1 MNVEKTKYQIK
12 DLKKGQGQWIAGA
25 VGMVLIIGALF
36 AWWTA
41 EQTDREMRADL
52 LRRTQLIAQTINI
65 ESVKGFT
72 GTPSDLKNP
81 SYLRLKKQLAD
92 VRSTNP
98 QCRFLYLL
106 GRKNDGTIIV
116 FLDSEPS
123 DSKDYSPPGQI
134 YTEVAEYYRTVFAR
148 HVAMAEG
155 PTTDRW
161 GTWVTGL
168 VPIHDP
174 QTVMSGLATPD
185 DARAMVRNAVEY
197 YQMHG
202 RESILREINNPQGAF
217 RKGDLYAFVYD
228 SNMTIVAH
236 PFKPE
241 LVGRNLIDKKD
252 WPGGKFFRKE
262 IKEIA
267 QSKGTGWV
275 DYEYE
280 NPVSKLRDPKT
291 TYVERVDDLIICA
304 GAYKGTGTP
313 LAVLGMDI
321 DARAWRQLRIAAML
335 PTLVFVVTLAAI
347 TLAGGILFV
356 RRSRSARA
364 HPSWWM
370 QYLETGLVIVVG
382 STLTLFAAWK
392 IHERE
397 LHNRNEAFHQLAE
410 SRTELVA
417 STLRTLRDKEL
428 EGLAHF
434 YEGSEDVTTDEF
446 QAFSAYLTKNYS
458 VSAWE
463 WIPAVAATDKDRFES
478 ASSAGFKMWQKDA
491 QGKRV
496 PAANR
501 EVYYPISQAAPL
513 ASNEPAFG
521 YDIGSAPLPL
531 AALTEAIRT
540 GLTTATDPLLLIQE
554 TGNLKGMVVYRP
566 VFVDKGATHLRG
578 FVAAVLRMRNL
589 LGFTSQNEPVLLE
602 LTLLRKDTAHE
613 SLAISWDAESPPTT
627 GFSATRPVLAFGK
640 VFGVTAHAGPVFMK
654 MYPMRARWVTILVGS
669 ALTGACAFIVQAT
682 LRRREELERLVAER
696 TLELRRSEE
705 RFRAIFEHAPYP
717 IVINSLDN
725 GQYLEANKAFLESRG
740 IGSEELRL
748 CKPESFMLTP
758 REEMTSALATLMAT
772 GAVRD
777 RETTII
783 QKDGSPSHLIYSS
796 VLLEYKGVQQILS
809 MAVDVTERK
818 RAEEALKES
827 EARFRTL
834 FKMAP
839 MPLVNISLKGKVLD
853 INNSLTQT
861 MGYTLDD
868 LPTLDKV
875 WMLALPDPDL
885 RNQVTS
891 AWRKDLEQ
899 AKSTNSDMESF
910 ESPVWCKDGTS
921 RTMIFVSALVNDTI
935 IIGFFDITERR
946 EKEAALQ
953 KSMELLRATFNAT
966 NDGIVVV
973 NKDLKVTQANQQFY
987 KMWQIPAE
995 FQQTDDNAVLRE
1007 WIMDQLEDPAG
1018 FQSMVNTLY
1027 HSRIQHMCEI
1037 PLKNGRAVEC
1047 YSAPMIMDGNEIG
1060 RVWDFRDISERKQAE
1075 EERKKLHEQL
1085 LQSQKMEA
1093 VGVLAGGIAHDF
1105 NNMLGAIIGYA
1116 DLTLEAMEPENRFR
1130 KNLDRILDAAKRSA
1144 DITRQLLAFAR
1155 KQTIAPVAVNLNE
1168 SVESVL
1174 PMIQRLIGENI
1185 ELSWLAGAGPCIIKI
1200 DPSQLDQILVNFCV
1214 NARDAIKNVGRI
1226 TIETDRVVFDEA
1238 YCAAHVGFRP
1248 GDYVLLSV
1256 SDNGCGI
1263 DKATLSHIFEP
1274 FFTTKGLGQGTGMG
1288 LATIYGIVKQNDG
1301 FINAYSEPGIG
1312 TTFRVYLPRYTAEA
1326 AMIPK
1331 TGAQEPAATGH
1342 ETILLVEDEPMI
1354 LEMTQAMLEKL
1365 GYAVFPVCT
1374 PGEALRVA
1382 REHTGEIH
1390 LLMTDVVM
1398 PEMNGRDLARSLR
1411 SVRPRL
1417 KRLFMSGYTA
1427 NVIVH
1432 NGVLE
1437 DHVLFIQKPF
1447 SIKNLAAKIREALDQ
1462 DHA

>member
-1 MNVEKTKYQIK
+1 MNVEKIK
-12 DLKKGQGQWIAGA
+12 HQMQDLKKGRGQWMIGAAGL
-25 VGMVLIIGALF
+25 VLFIGALF
-36 AWWTA
+36 VWWTA

-52 LRRTQLIAQTINI
+52 LQRTRLIAQTINI
-65 ESVKGFT
+65 EPIKEFT
-72 GTPSDLKNP
+72 GTASDLMNP
-81 SYLRLKKQLAD
+81 SYLRLKNQLA
-92 VRSTNP
+92 VLRSANP

-116 FLDSEPS
+116 FVDNEPV
-123 DSKDYSPPGQI
+123 DSKDYSPPGQV
-134 YTEVAEYYRTVFAR
+134 YTEAPENFHAVFAR
-148 HVAMAEG
+148 HAETVEG

-185 DARAMVRNAVEY
+185 DARAMVRNAVDY
-197 YQMHG
+197 YRIHG
-202 RESILREINNPQGAF
+202 REGILREINNPQGSF

-228 SNMTIVAH
+228 RNMTVVAH

-241 LVGRNLIDKKD
+241 LIGRNLIDKKD
-252 WPGGKFFRKE
+252 WEGGKFFRQE
-262 IKEIA
+262 IKKIA

-304 GAYKGTGTP
+304 GAYKGTGVP

-321 DARAWRQLRIAAML
+321 DARSWRQHHLAAML
-335 PTLVFVVTLAAI
+335 PALLFVLTLAGI
-347 TLAGGILFV
+347 TLAGAVLFI
-356 RRSRSARA
+356 RRSRSAHA
-364 HPSWWM
+364 HPSWM
-370 QYLETGLVIVVG
+370 QHFETGLVIAVG
-382 STLTLFAAWK
+382 STLTLFAAWTA
-392 IHERE
+392 HERGIY
-397 LHNRNEAFHQLAE
+397 NRNEAFHQLAA
-410 SRTELVA
+410 SRTELIA

-434 YEGSEDVTTDEF
+434 YEGSEDVTTGEF
-446 QAFSAYLTKNYS
+446 QAFSGYLTKNS
-458 VSAWE
+458 AVSAWE

-478 ASSAGFKMWQKDA
+478 ASSAGLKMWQKDA

-496 PAANR
+496 SAANR

-513 ASNEPAFG
+513 ASNELALG

-531 AALTEAIRT
+531 AALTEAKQT
-540 GLTTATDPLLLIQE
+540 GLATATDPLLLVQE
-554 TGNLKGMVVYRP
+554 TNNQTGMVVYRP
-566 VFVDKGATHLRG
+566 VFADEGATRLRG
-578 FVAAVLRMRNL
+578 LVAAVLRMRNL
-589 LGFTSQNEPVLLE
+589 LGSTGQDEPVLLE
-602 LTLLRKDTAHE
+602 LVLLRKDTARE
-613 SLAISWDAESPPTT
+613 TLAVSWDAESPPTT
-627 GFSATRPVLAFGK
+627 GLTVTRPVLAFGK
-640 VFGVTAHAGPVFMK
+640 VFGVTAHAGPVFMN
-654 MYPMRARWVTILVGS
+654 MHPMRARWVTLLVGS
-669 ALTGACAFIVQAT
+669 ALTGACAFIVRAT

-705 RFRAIFEHAPYP
+705 RFRAIFEHAPYG
-717 IVINSLDN
+717 IVISNLDN

-748 CKPESFMLTP
+748 LKPESFMLAP
-758 REEMTSALATLMAT
+758 REEKTKAVAALMAT

-783 QKDGSPSHLIYSS
+783 QKDGSQGHLIYSS
-796 VLLEYKGVQQILS
+796 VLLEYKGVKQILS
-809 MAVDVTERK
+809 MTVDVTERK

-839 MPLVNISLKGKVLD
+839 MPLVNILLDGRVLD
-853 INNSLTQT
+853 VNNSLTQT

-875 WMLALPDPDL
+875 WMLAFPDPDL
-885 RNQVTS
+885 RDQVTS
-891 AWRKDLEQ
+891 AWRMDLER
-899 AKSTNSDMESF
+899 AKNSNADMEPF
-910 ESPVWCKDGTS
+910 EGPVRCKDGTS
-921 RTMIFVSALVNDTI
+921 RTMVFVSALVKDTI

-966 NDGIVVV
+966 TDGIVVV
-973 NKDLKVTQANQQFY
+973 NRDLKVTQANQQFY
-987 KMWQIPAE
+987 KMWQMPADL
-995 FQQTDDNAVLRE
+995 QQTDDDVVLRG
-1007 WIMDQLEDPAG
+1007 WIMEQLEDPAG

-1027 HSRIQHMCEI
+1027 HSRNQHMFEI
-1037 PLKNGRAVEC
+1037 PLKSGRVVEC

-1093 VGVLAGGIAHDF
+1093 VGILAGGIAHDF

-1116 DLTLEAMEPENRFR
+1116 DLTLAAMEPANRFR
-1130 KNLDRILDAAKRSA
+1130 KNIERILDAAKRSA

-1155 KQTIAPVAVNLNE
+1155 KQTIAPVAVNLNA
-1168 SVESVL
+1168 SVASIRT
-1174 PMIQRLIGENI
+1174 MIQRLIGENI
-1185 ELSWLAGAGPCIIKI
+1185 ALIWMPGPDPCTIRI
-1200 DPSQLDQILVNFCV
+1200 DPSQLDQILVNLCV
-1214 NARDAIKNVGRI
+1214 NARDAIENVGRI
-1226 TIETDRVVFDEA
+1226 TIETGRVVFDEA
-1238 YCAAHVGFRP
+1238 YCAAHVGFVP

-1256 SDNGCGI
+1256 SDNGCGM
-1263 DKATLSHIFEP
+1263 DKETLKHIFEP
-1274 FFTTKGLGQGTGMG
+1274 FFTTKGLGHGTGMG
-1288 LATIYGIVKQNDG
+1288 LATIYGIVKQNEG
-1301 FINAYSEPGIG
+1301 FINVYSEPKMG
-1312 TTFRVYLPRYTAEA
+1312 TTFRVYLPRYTAGA
-1326 AMIPK
+1326 AQIAK
-1331 TGAQEPAATGH
+1331 TATQEPASTGH

-1354 LEMTQAMLEKL
+1354 LEMTQAMLQNL
-1365 GYAVFPVCT
+1365 GYAVLPAGT
-1374 PGEALRVA
+1374 AGEALRLA
-1382 REHTGEIH
+1382 REHAGEIH

-1398 PEMNGRDLARSLR
+1398 PDMNGRDLARNVRSL
-1411 SVRPRL
+1411 RPRL

-1437 DHVLFIQKPF
+1437 EHVLFIQKPF
-1447 SIKNLAAKIREALDQ
+1447 SIKNLAVKIREALDQ
-1462 DHA
+1462 DRA

>member
-1 MNVEKTKYQIK
+1 MNVEKTKHHMK

-25 VGMVLIIGALF
+25 VGVVLIIGALF

-52 LRRTQLIAQTINI
+52 LRRTRLIAQTINI
-65 ESVKGFT
+65 EPIKGFT
-72 GTPSDLKNP
+72 GTASDLKNP

-92 VRSTNP
+92 VRSANP
-98 QCRFLYLL
+98 QYRFLYLL
-106 GRKNDGTIIV
+106 GRKNDGTIFFFV
-116 FLDSEPS
+116 DSEPA
-123 DSKDYSPPGQI
+123 DSKDYSPPGQV
-134 YTEVAEYYRTVFAR
+134 YTEVSENFRTVFAR
-148 HVAMAEG
+148 HIAMAEG
-155 PTTDRW
+155 PITDRW

-185 DARAMVRNAVEY
+185 DARAMVRNAVDY
-197 YQMHG
+197 YRMHG
-202 RESILREINNPQGAF
+202 REGILREINNPQGSF
-217 RKGDLYAFVYD
+217 RKGDLYTFVYD

-262 IKEIA
+262 IKEVA

-321 DARAWRQLRIAAML
+321 DARSWRQHRIADTL
-335 PTLVFVVTLAAI
+335 PTLLFVLMLAGL
-347 TLAGGILFV
+347 TLAGGVLFS
-356 RRSRSARA
+356 RRYSSAHA
-364 HPSWWM
+364 HPSWM
-370 QYLETGLVIVVG
+370 PYLETGLVIAVG
-382 STLTLFAAWK
+382 TTLTLFTAWK

-397 LHNRNEAFHQLAE
+397 LHSRNEAFNQLAA
-410 SRTELVA
+410 SRTELIA

-446 QAFSAYLTKNYS
+446 LSFSKYLTRNS
-458 VSAWE
+458 AVSAWE

-513 ASNEPAFG
+513 ASNEPALG
-521 YDIGSAPLPL
+521 YDIGSASLPL
-531 AALTEAIRT
+531 AALTEAAQT
-540 GLTTATDPLLLIQE
+540 GLATATDPLLLIQE
-554 TGNLKGMVVYRP
+554 TNNHKGMVVYRP
-566 VFVDKGATHLRG
+566 VFVDKASSHLRG

-589 LGFTSQNEPVLLE
+589 LGFTSQDEPVLME

-613 SLAISWDAESPPTT
+613 SLAISWDVESPPTS
-627 GFSATRPVLAFGK
+627 GLSVTRPVLAFGK
-640 VFGVTAHAGPVFMK
+640 VFGVTAHAGPVFMN
-654 MYPMRARWVTILVGS
+654 MHPMRACWVTILVGS
-669 ALTGACAFIVQAT
+669 ALTGACAFVVRAT

-705 RFRAIFEHAPYP
+705 RFRAIFEHAPYA
-717 IVINSLDN
+717 IVITSLDN
-725 GQYLEANKAFLESRG
+725 GQYLAANKAFLESRG

-748 CKPESFMLTP
+748 LKPESFILTP
-758 REEMTSALATLMAT
+758 REEMTSAFETLMAT

-783 QKDGSPSHLIYSS
+783 QKDGSHGHLIYSS

-839 MPLVNISLKGKVLD
+839 MPLVNISLDGRVLD
-853 INNSLTQT
+853 VNNSLTQT

-875 WMLALPDPDL
+875 WMLACPDPDL

-891 AWRKDLEQ
+891 AWRKDLEL
-899 AKSTNSDMESF
+899 ARTTNSDMESF
-910 ESPVWCKDGTS
+910 EGPVWCKDGTM
-921 RTMIFVSALVNDTI
+921 RTMVFVTALVKDTI

-966 NDGIVVV
+966 TDGIVVV

-995 FQQTDDNAVLRE
+995 LQLTDDDVVLRE
-1007 WIMDQLEDPAG
+1007 WIMDQLEDPVG

-1027 HSRIQHMCEI
+1027 HSRIQNMCEI
-1037 PLKNGRAVEC
+1037 PLKNGRVVEC

-1060 RVWDFRDISERKQAE
+1060 RVWDFRDISEHKQAE
-1075 EERKKLHEQL
+1075 EERKNLHEQL

-1093 VGVLAGGIAHDF
+1093 VGILAGGIAHDF

-1116 DLTLEAMEPENRFR
+1116 DLTLAAMEPANQFR
-1130 KNLDRILDAAKRSA
+1130 KNLERILDAAKRSA

-1168 SVESVL
+1168 SVESIL
-1174 PMIQRLIGENI
+1174 PMIERLIGENI
-1185 ELSWLAGAGPCIIKI
+1185 ELSWLAGPSPYTIKI
-1200 DPSQLDQILVNFCV
+1200 DPSQLDQILVNLCV
-1214 NARDAIKNVGRI
+1214 NARDAIENVGRI

-1238 YCAAHVGFRP
+1238 YCAVHVGFVP

-1256 SDNGCGI
+1256 SDNGRGI
-1263 DKATLSHIFEP
+1263 DKETLKHIFEP
-1274 FFTTKGLGQGTGMG
+1274 FFTTKGLGHGTGMG
-1288 LATIYGIVKQNDG
+1288 LATIYGIVKQNEG
-1301 FINAYSEPGIG
+1301 FINTYSEPGIG
-1312 TTFRVYLPRYTAEA
+1312 TTFRIYLPHYTAEA
-1326 AMIPK
+1326 AQIPK
-1331 TGAQEPAATGH
+1331 SDSQGPATTGH

-1365 GYAVFPVCT
+1365 GYAVLPVGT
-1374 PGEALRVA
+1374 PGEALQLA

-1398 PEMNGRDLARSLR
+1398 PEMNGRDLARNLR
-1411 SVRPRL
+1411 SLRPRL

-1437 DHVLFIQKPF
+1437 DHVHFIQKPF
-1447 SIKNLAAKIREALDQ
+1447 SIKNLAVKIREALDQ